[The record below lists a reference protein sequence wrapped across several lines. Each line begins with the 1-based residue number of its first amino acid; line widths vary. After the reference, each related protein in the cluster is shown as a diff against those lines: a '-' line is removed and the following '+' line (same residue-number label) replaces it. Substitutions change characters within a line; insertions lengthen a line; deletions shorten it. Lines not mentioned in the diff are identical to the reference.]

1 MVVNGTTVTEYCQ
14 GHSPK
19 WSPGDRVFNALRK
32 DEGLRDEFLMFM
44 RARGS
49 SLSLTL
55 ERLRTVWWKSRR
67 SMYPGFLVLAAVEF
81 GFAHGLLVLEGGKK
95 PLR

>member
-1 MVVNGTTVTEYCQ
+1 MPKTTVLTNAERAYLEKRLA
-14 GHSPK
+14 P
-19 WSPGDRVFNALRK
+19 VFSALRK
-32 DEGLRDEFLMFM
+32 DEELRDEFLMFM

-81 GFAHGLLVLEGGKK
+81 GVAHGLLVLDAGMK
-95 PLR
+95 PPR

>member
-1 MVVNGTTVTEYCQ
+1 MPKTTVLTNAERAYLEKRLA
-14 GHSPK
+14 P
-19 WSPGDRVFNALRK
+19 VFNALRK

-81 GFAHGLLVLEGGKK
+81 EFAHGLLVLEGGKK